1 MTHEP
6 LYTPVTLQELTSS
19 GLKSLPKSNTLTR
32 LQLLFAGL
40 GEGDPV
46 RPWLE
51 MSPGFFFR
59 PGLVNRLVTLA
70 PPGNKT

>member
-51 MSPGFFFR
+51 MSPGFFSR

>member
-1 MTHEP
+1 MTHEA
-6 LYTPVTLQELTSS
+6 LYTPVTFHELTSS

-40 GEGDPV
+40 DEGNTV

-51 MSPGFFFR
+51 MSPGFFFW
-59 PGLVNRLVTLA
+59 PGLLNRLVALA